1 VSDKSPT
8 RGGAAAAAA
17 IAVAL
22 PLFFC
27 VRAIAADPQVCAACH
42 GPQGNSVIPAN
53 PSIAAQ
59 PAQSISLQLFQ
70 FREGNRKDPQMTP
83 MAANLSNQEMN
94 ELAAYFS
101 KQKAAA
107 PSHKTSP
114 ENAAAGPKLAQQ
126 FNCVQCHGPAL
137 LGQQHIPRLA
147 GQQFEYLRTQLRG
160 FKAHTRA
167 DLDGNMT
174 SAVEPLTD
182 KDVEIL
188 ADYLSGLQPSRD

>member
-1 VSDKSPT
+1 MNGNLRS
-8 RGGAAAAAA
+8 AAAFAAA
-17 IAVAL
+17 L
-22 PLFFC
+22 SFFG
-27 VRAIAADPQVCAACH
+27 ASAASGADPQLCAACH
-42 GPQGNSVIPAN
+42 GPEGNSVIPAN

-59 PAQSISLQLFQ
+59 PGQFISMQLFQ

-83 MAANLSNQEMN
+83 MAANLSNKEMN

-107 PSHKTSP
+107 SSHKTSP
-114 ENAAAGPKLAQQ
+114 ENAAAGPKLAKQ

-160 FKAHTRA
+160 FKAQTRA

-174 SAVEPLTD
+174 SAAQALSD

-188 ADYLSGLQPSRD
+188 VDYLSGLPAP